1 MVYEAYIVKVAD
13 KAAILGAFPTRR
25 RAWRF
30 LAGGRSSA
38 KLSAFRELF
47 EHSDLAAYQIE

>member
-1 MVYEAYIVKVAD
+1 MVYEAYILKVAD